1 MMSMDEMRGNYDS
14 NSYKSGNCDCH
25 KDCGKV
31 IESKTLPLCDGTNIT
46 PAAVTAP
53 VVAKIPVVL
62 AEKEIQVDV
71 EARMILKEKYYEIK
85 RIKKDVFLTQCEL
98 IPRAGV
104 ISGGVP
110 VTGKLFISGY
120 VKKNIEYATAD
131 CVKHDVV
138 SGEIKHTTEKI
149 PFHCVTEVTYI
160 APPVITNRAIQRET
174 DLYCGGCMCDCK
186 CEEEELGKLN
196 CQEYLE
202 DVVNY
207 IEKPYCELM
216 GARIFETDIQRK
228 PCYEHGEKVYDELLE
243 KMVVYVRVKVLQLQQ
258 VAIGNG
264 DNDFG
269 CKSKEH

>member
-1 MMSMDEMRGNYDS
+1 MSMEEMRDSYD
-14 NSYKSGNCDCH
+14 NSYKSADCDCH

-31 IESKTLPLCDGTNIT
+31 IESKTLPMCDGTNLT
-46 PAAVTAP
+46 PPAVTTP

-62 AEKEIQVDV
+62 AEREIQVDI
-71 EARMILKEKYYEIK
+71 EAKMTLKEKYYEIK

-98 IPRAGV
+98 LPRAGTIV
-104 ISGGVP
+104 GGVP

-131 CVKHDVV
+131 CVKRDVV
-138 SGEIKHTTEKI
+138 SGEIKHTTQKI

-160 APPVITNRAIQRET
+160 TPPVITNRGIQQTT
-174 DLYCGGCMCDCK
+174 DLYCGGCMCDCN
-186 CEEEELGKLN
+186 CEKEQLGKLN

-207 IEKPYCELM
+207 IEKPYCELL
-216 GARIFETDIQRK
+216 GARIFETDIQRQ

-258 VAIGNG
+258 VAIGDDAATRING
-264 DNDFG
+264 NN
-269 CKSKEH
+269 CK